1 MSKIY
6 KNHVFRRT
14 TLPWQWLAAISFA
27 IAMLA
32 SIGAYVSARSWVA
45 EGRYLQSLDIA
56 QIEVLRLVPALKD
69 LQKQTTGTS
78 ALDSEF
84 FANLKKT
91 DRLLKSMT
99 DDIKKPADA
108 AASTANTGVTGTTGI
123 SKPPPVKSLS
133 ASGSKLQAA
142 RGSNNEPAP
151 ELAVLSE
158 NSLVAFFQKLDSKIM
173 KIVFGKPDKYADS
186 NKDDEAVAPE
196 QKPARAADV
205 QEVLLGAKNVELAI
219 SLVLTQEK
227 PLGGLMI
234 LAKSAQSL
242 LDSKGA
248 LELDKLSMDSPARKY
263 AESLTEFVKA
273 NSTWQK
279 NITSPEASAELQK
292 ALGAVIDQKV
302 LLEIEAGK
310 KTAGKSTLSLT
321 QAMPKVHQSPWHTQL
336 PQESALALKIYSANM
351 QSVRDFV
358 TDPEALQVI
367 TQKNSP
373 SLDLLDFKTA
383 GGFLGLT
390 LLSMIGMIGAGIGGL
405 MSVYNATQNVA
416 DAQRSSKVA
425 SAADQLLGSIDLGLA
440 KAPGKQ
446 PPKFV
451 EELKPSVEKP
461 APEAKASPAPE
472 SKTTAVMAEL
482 SQALKDKVS
491 DIDVRLKTLGQIA
504 SKLRHSVKTLQDKS
518 AQMRSDSTEQSDE
531 TYHASSSAGRSS
543 PLDQLQDAFFAL
555 KQQGVRL
562 YLAILDNHSSKQ
574 LAIETEQLNLLVER
588 VETTV
593 SKMRSTLASTFDQVS
608 EAQSTTPQVSPE
620 IVELINMDAN
630 QVMRDLEL
638 WQDEF
643 EGLGKAVVGLKQEM
657 NA

>member
-186 NKDDEAVAPE
+186 SKDDEAVAPE
-196 QKPARAADV
+196 QKSARAADV

>member
-461 APEAKASPAPE
+461 APEAKASPVPE

>member
-248 LELDKLSMDSPARKY
+248 LELDKLSMDSPAKKY

-461 APEAKASPAPE
+461 APEAKASPVPE

>member
-491 DIDVRLKTLGQIA
+491 EIDVRLKTLGQIA

>member
-56 QIEVLRLVPALKD
+56 QIEVLRLIPALKD
-69 LQKQTTGTS
+69 LQKQTTGTF

-84 FANLKKT
+84 FANLKKA

-99 DDIKKPADA
+99 DDIKKPTDA

-123 SKPPPVKSLS
+123 SKPSPVKSLS

-151 ELAVLSE
+151 ELAVLSD
-158 NSLVAFFQKLDSKIM
+158 NPLVAFFQKLDSKIM

-186 NKDDEAVAPE
+186 NKDDETVSPE

-248 LELDKLSMDSPARKY
+248 LELDKLSTDSPARKY

-273 NSTWQK
+273 NSAWQK

-351 QSVRDFV
+351 QAVRDFV

-373 SLDLLDFKTA
+373 SLDLLDFKAA

-425 SAADQLLGSIDLGLA
+425 SAADQLLGSIDLGLT

-461 APEAKASPAPE
+461 APEAKVSPAPE
-472 SKTTAVMAEL
+472 SKTAAVMAEL

-491 DIDVRLKTLGQIA
+491 DIDVRLKALGQIA

-531 TYHASSSAGRSS
+531 TYHVSSSAGRSS

-593 SKMRSTLASTFDQVS
+593 SKMRSTLASTFDQAS
-608 EAQSTTPQVSPE
+608 ESQSSSPQVSPE

-630 QVMRDLEL
+630 QVMRDLEQ

-643 EGLGKAVVGLKQEM
+643 DGLGKAVVGLKQEVK
-657 NA
+657 A

>member
-248 LELDKLSMDSPARKY
+248 LELDKLSMDSPAKKY

>member
-14 TLPWQWLAAISFA
+14 TLPWQWFAAISFA

-56 QIEVLRLVPALKD
+56 QIEVLRLIPALKD
-69 LQKQTTGTS
+69 LQKQTTGTF

-186 NKDDEAVAPE
+186 SKDDEAVAPE
-196 QKPARAADV
+196 QKSARAADV

-491 DIDVRLKTLGQIA
+491 EIDVRLKTLGQIA

>member
-451 EELKPSVEKP
+451 EELKSSVEKP

-491 DIDVRLKTLGQIA
+491 EIDVRLKTLGQIA